1 MNPANPRRA
10 AVELLSRIDTEGTYS
25 NLGIQEALGAARYT
39 AADRRLLTR
48 LVYGVLENRLYIDAL
63 LRSVSK
69 TPPEKM
75 KPWVRNALRIGVYQ
89 LFWMERVPSSAAVNE
104 SVKLVKLRYDKLSPF
119 ANGVL
124 RTLQRQG
131 PALEEARGEEAHSL
145 SLRYSHPLWLVERW
159 LDRFGAEQTVRILEA
174 DNRPAG
180 LTLRVNP
187 LKTAAE
193 DLRALLAGQGVRTE
207 PSPYLGE
214 ALQVSDLGD
223 RELPELPAFK
233 EGLFSIQDVS
243 SMLVGRAAAPRPGDR
258 ILDLCAAPGGKTTH
272 LAELMGDRGTVVA
285 RDIHPH
291 KVRLIEEA
299 ALRLGL
305 KSIEAGQGDA
315 ARPEAAWKE
324 AFDHVLLDAPCSGTG
339 IIRKKPEIRYNRT
352 AADVESLAALQFTL
366 LQQAGSCV
374 KNHGQL
380 IYSTCTMEY
389 EENEGVVRRFLAENP
404 DFRLVDVN
412 SRIPEALRS
421 PAPHISIFPGDNGL
435 DGFFIAVMRKT
446 ASE

>member
-25 NLGIQEALGAARYT
+25 NLGIQEALGAAPYP

-63 LRSVSK
+63 LQSVSK
-69 TPPEKM
+69 TPPDKM
-75 KPWVRNALRIGVYQ
+75 KPWVRNALRIGIYQ
-89 LFWMERVPSSAAVNE
+89 LFWMERVPASAAVNE
-104 SVKLVKLRYDKLSPF
+104 SVKLVKLRYGSLSSF

-124 RTLQRQG
+124 RSLQRQG
-131 PALEEARGEEAHSL
+131 SELEAAQGTDAHGL

-159 LDRFGAEQTVRILEA
+159 LARFGAEMTVRILAA
-174 DNRPAG
+174 DNRPAA

-187 LKTAAE
+187 LKTTT
-193 DLRALLAGQGVRTE
+193 DKLIALLAAQGVRTE
-207 PSPYLGE
+207 RSPYLEE
-214 ALQVSDLGD
+214 ALQVTELGD
-223 RELPELPAFK
+223 RELPELTPFK
-233 EGLFSIQDVS
+233 DGLFSIQDVS
-243 SMLVGRAAAPRPGDR
+243 SMLVGRAVAPKAGDR
-258 ILDLCAAPGGKTTH
+258 VLDLCAAPGGKTAH
-272 LAELMGDRGTVVA
+272 LAELMGDRGVVVA

-291 KVRLIEEA
+291 KVKLIEETA
-299 ALRLGL
+299 ERLGL
-305 KSIEAGQGDA
+305 RSIEAAQGDA
-315 ARPEAAWKE
+315 ALPDAAWTG

-339 IIRKKPEIRYNRT
+339 IIRKKPEIRYNRSQE
-352 AADVESLAALQFTL
+352 DVRTLATLQFAL
-366 LQQAGSCV
+366 LERAAPCV

-389 EENEGVVRRFLAENP
+389 EENEGVLQAFLSRHKE
-404 DFRLVDVN
+404 FRLVDIN
-412 SRIPEALRS
+412 GRMPEALRG
-421 PAPHISIFPGDNGL
+421 PEPQVRIFPGDNGL